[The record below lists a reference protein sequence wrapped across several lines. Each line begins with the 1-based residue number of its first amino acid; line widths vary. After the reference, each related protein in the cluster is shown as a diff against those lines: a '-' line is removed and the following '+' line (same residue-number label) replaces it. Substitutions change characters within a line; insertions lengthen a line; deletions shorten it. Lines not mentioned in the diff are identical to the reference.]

1 MLGVYAIVRDITE
14 LRREEELMIMSE
26 KLSVIGHLAAAVA
39 HEIRNPLTSLKGFV
53 QLMDMT
59 QEVNPLHSDI
69 MLKEIDRI
77 NIISSELFGSRE
89 ETGCRILQDRSCRQ
103 FTTGI
108 HVDESRNEFE

>member
-1 MLGVYAIVRDITE
+1 
-14 LRREEELMIMSE
+14 MIMSE

-59 QEVNPLHSDI
+59 KEVNPLHSDI

-77 NIISSELFGSRE
+77 NIISSELLVLGKNRMSLSKGLILPTVYNRYSR
-89 ETGCRILQDRSCRQ
+89 
-103 FTTGI
+103 
-108 HVDESRNEFE
+108 